1 MSINETMKELA
12 QYLRM
17 QDEISE
23 TIEGLK
29 DQIKAYMKENG
40 LETLAS
46 DEHKATYKAVSS
58 SRIDTTAFRKAFPSM
73 AEQFTKR
80 QLLNDSRLIEW
91 RL

>member
-58 SRIDTTAFRKAFPSM
+58 SRIDTTALKRENPAI
-73 AEQFTKR
+73 AEQYSKTIISNRFIF
-80 QLLNDSRLIEW
+80 N
-91 RL
+91 

>member
-17 QDEISE
+17 QEEISQ

-29 DQIKAYMKENG
+29 DQLKAYMKENG

-46 DEHKATYKAVSS
+46 DEHKATYKTVSS
-58 SRIDTTAFRKAFPSM
+58 SRIDTTAFKKAFPSM
-73 AEQFTKR
+73 AEQFTKTITSTR
-80 QLLNDSRLIEW
+80 FTFD
-91 RL
+91 

>member
-17 QDEISE
+17 QEEITE
-23 TIEGLK
+23 TVEGLK

-58 SRIDTTAFRKAFPSM
+58 SRIDTTALKRENPAI
-73 AEQFTKR
+73 AEQYSKTTTSTRFTF
-80 QLLNDSRLIEW
+80 N
-91 RL
+91 

>member
-17 QDEISE
+17 QEEITE
-23 TIEGLK
+23 TVEGLK
-29 DQIKAYMKENG
+29 DQIKTYMKENG

-58 SRIDTTAFRKAFPSM
+58 SRIDTTALKRENPAI
-73 AEQFTKR
+73 AEQYSKTIISNRFIF
-80 QLLNDSRLIEW
+80 N
-91 RL
+91 

>member
-17 QDEISE
+17 QEEITE
-23 TIEGLK
+23 TVEGLK

-58 SRIDTTAFRKAFPSM
+58 SRIDTTALKRENPAI
-73 AEQFTKR
+73 AEQYGKTIISNRFIF
-80 QLLNDSRLIEW
+80 N
-91 RL
+91 